1 MPSHPYRRHDLLRI
15 EPKAWRGMLA
25 ATNGLDPLAGEAR
38 QLVEGWAGRGWPV
51 IVRRCGAN
59 GGDDVAVGLPLPP
72 GLGKL
77 RLGLFLPADSGMT
90 AVAAVSPDEAARSA
104 PATLRPQL
112 AAVAALGAG
121 LGLRLSV
128 FGALLW
134 QHLTG
139 LAYLRPGSD
148 IDLLWPA
155 PRPDRLDELLENIVA
170 LDTAGPARLDGEIVL
185 PTGEAVNWREL
196 HTQRV
201 RSGGTVLVKSMQGAE
216 LRCARRL
223 FM

>member
-25 ATNGLDPLAGEAR
+25 ATHGLDPLAGEAR

-59 GGDDVAVGLPLPP
+59 DRDDIAVGLPLPP
-72 GLGKL
+72 ALGKL
-77 RLGLFLPADSGMT
+77 RLGFFIPADSGIN
-90 AVAAVSPDEAARSA
+90 AIAAVSPAEAARSV
-104 PATLRPQL
+104 PTILRPQL
-112 AAVAALGAG
+112 EAITALAVRLGVRPA
-121 LGLRLSV
+121 V

-134 QHLTG
+134 QHLTE

-155 PRPDRLDELLENIVA
+155 PRPDRLDELLEDLAA
-170 LDTAGPARLDGEIVL
+170 LDAAGPARLDGEIVL
-185 PTGEAVNWREL
+185 PAGEAVNWREL
-196 HTQRV
+196 HGALV
-201 RSGGTVLVKSMQGAE
+201 RAGGTVLVKSMHGAE

-223 FM
+223 FA